1 MTMQLVLAG
10 LSGSIVGF
18 TLGLIGGG
26 GSILAVPLIIYVVGV
41 NSPHVAIGT
50 SAFAV
55 GANALGNFFGHWR
68 RGNVVWPHAA
78 IFAVAGIVGA
88 SAGSTLG
95 KLIDG
100 KKLLIFFALA
110 MVAVAFAML
119 RPQANTGERAAP
131 FDRRIGARLIGL
143 GLLTGAAS
151 GFFGIGGGFL
161 IVPSL
166 MFGGSM
172 PILGAVGSSLLS
184 VGAFGL
190 TTAANYALSGLI
202 DWRLGIVFAA
212 GGILGGLVGI
222 RFAIRLGAERRRFAR
237 VFAGFLFA
245 VAAYMVYRTI
255 REF

>member
-1 MTMQLVLAG
+1 MITQLI
-10 LSGSIVGF
+10 LSGLCGSVVGF

-26 GSILAVPLIIYVVGV
+26 GSILAVPLIIYIVGV
-41 NSPHVAIGT
+41 KSPHVAIGT

-55 GANALGNFFGHWR
+55 GVNALGNFVGHWR

-88 SAGSTLG
+88 AAGSTLG

-100 KKLLIFFALA
+100 RKLLIFFALA
-110 MVAVAFAML
+110 MIAVAFAML
-119 RPQANTGERAAP
+119 RPQTNAAEQAAP
-131 FDRRIGARLIGL
+131 FDRRVAARLIGL

-161 IVPSL
+161 IVPAL
-166 MFGGSM
+166 MFGGGI

-202 DWRLGIVFAA
+202 AWRLGAVFIG

-237 VFAGFLFA
+237 VFAGVLFA
-245 VAAYMVYRTI
+245 VAAYMVFRTVKD
-255 REF
+255 F

>member
-1 MTMQLVLAG
+1 MITQLVLSG
-10 LSGSIVGF
+10 LSGSVVGF

-41 NSPHVAIGT
+41 NSPHIAIGT

-55 GANALGNFFGHWR
+55 GANALGNFIGHWR

-88 SAGSTLG
+88 AAGSTLG

-100 KKLLIFFALA
+100 RKLLIFFALA

-119 RPQANTGERAAP
+119 RPQMNTAERAAP
-131 FDRRIGARLIGL
+131 FDRRIAARLIGL

-161 IVPSL
+161 IVPAL

-202 DWRLGIVFAA
+202 AWHLGIAFIA
-212 GGILGGLVGI
+212 GGILGGVLGI
-222 RFAIRLGAERRRFAR
+222 RLAIRLGAQRSRFAR

-245 VAAYMVYRTI
+245 VAAYMVFRTV
-255 REF
+255 RDF